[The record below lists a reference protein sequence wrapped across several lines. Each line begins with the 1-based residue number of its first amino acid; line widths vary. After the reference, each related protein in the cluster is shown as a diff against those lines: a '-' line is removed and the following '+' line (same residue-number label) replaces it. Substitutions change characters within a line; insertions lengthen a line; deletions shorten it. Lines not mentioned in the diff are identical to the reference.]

1 VPVPWNS
8 GLLDST
14 LCGQERRTQRWR
26 GTPTRALVLS
36 IMAEA
41 KDDEFRRN
49 AADAQTWADK
59 AKTR

>member
-1 VPVPWNS
+1 
-8 GLLDST
+8 
-14 LCGQERRTQRWR
+14 
-26 GTPTRALVLS
+26 
-36 IMAEA
+36 MAEA